1 MNNKLDIKKDERG
14 KLIEIFKMPDC
25 GQVYYLTVEPGFT
38 RGNHYHKRKKEKF
51 CVIEGEAKIT
61 IRKDDDIK
69 EFSVSGSN
77 PEVIDIPE
85 KWIHNIKNI
94 SNKEVKMLAW
104 ISEVFNPNDPDTYYE
119 K

>member
-1 MNNKLDIKKDERG
+1 MSNIKEDSRG
-14 KLIEIFKMPDC
+14 KLIEIFKIPDF
-25 GQVYYLTVEPGFT
+25 GQVYYLTIKPGFT

-61 IRKDDDIK
+61 LKSKDEIK
-69 EFSVSGSN
+69 ELLVSGNN

-85 KWIHNIKNI
+85 KWIHDIKNI
-94 SNKEVKMLAW
+94 CDKEVKMLAW